1 MQLRLLCVGDV
12 VGSPG
17 RRGLQEALPV
27 LTAKHAIDCV
37 IVNAENVTQGAGL
50 AAAGY
55 EKVIQDGAHLIT
67 LGDHVYRRRDI
78 IPVLER
84 AENIVRPANL
94 PSAAPGREFAI
105 HETASGRKVAV
116 ISLLGRMFM
125 KTNANCPFAAAD
137 RVLAALPKD
146 AKIIVVDMHAE
157 ATSEKVAMGWH
168 LDGRVS
174 VVFGTH
180 THIPTADERILPK
193 GTAYITDVGMTG
205 PYDSVLG
212 RNKDRVVGS
221 MISGVPS
228 AFDVAEADIRLCG
241 ILVTVDADTGRA
253 TKIERIRFDAS
264 SGSSMP

>member
-1 MQLRLLCVGDV
+1 MEPAMHVKLLCVGDV
-12 VGSPG
+12 VGAPG
-17 RRGLQEALPV
+17 RRILQEALSV
-27 LTAKHAIDCV
+27 LVARHQLDCV

-50 AAAGY
+50 SAAGY
-55 EKVIQDGAHLIT
+55 EKIVQDGVHLIT

-78 IPVLER
+78 IGVMER
-84 AENIVRPANL
+84 ATNIVRPANL
-94 PSAAPGREFAI
+94 PSNAPGREFAI

-125 KTNANCPFAAAD
+125 KTMANCPFAAVD
-137 RVLAALPKD
+137 RVLAALPRD
-146 AKIIVVDMHAE
+146 VKIIVVDIHAE
-157 ATSEKVAMGWH
+157 VTSEKVAMGWH

-212 RNKDRVVGS
+212 RNKDRVLGA
-221 MISGVPS
+221 MLSGVPS
-228 AFDVAEADIRLCG
+228 PFDVAEGDAHLCG
-241 ILVTVDADTGRA
+241 ILVSVDPSTGLA
-253 TKIERIRFDAS
+253 THIERVRMN
-264 SGSSMP
+264 GS

>member
-1 MQLRLLCVGDV
+1 MHVKLLCVGDV
-12 VGSPG
+12 VGAPG
-17 RRGLQEALPV
+17 RRILQEALSV
-27 LTAKHAIDCV
+27 LVARHQLDCV

-50 AAAGY
+50 SAAGY
-55 EKVIQDGAHLIT
+55 EKIVQDGVHLIT

-78 IPVLER
+78 IGVMER
-84 AENIVRPANL
+84 ATNIVRPANL
-94 PSAAPGREFAI
+94 PSNAPGREFAI

-125 KTNANCPFAAAD
+125 KTMANCPFAAVD
-137 RVLAALPKD
+137 RVLAALPRD
-146 AKIIVVDMHAE
+146 VKIIVVDIHAE
-157 ATSEKVAMGWH
+157 VTSEKVAMGWH

-212 RNKDRVVGS
+212 RNKDRVLGA
-221 MISGVPS
+221 MLSGVPS
-228 AFDVAEADIRLCG
+228 PFDVAEGDAHLCG
-241 ILVTVDADTGRA
+241 ILVSVDPSTGLA
-253 TKIERIRFDAS
+253 THIERVRMN
-264 SGSSMP
+264 GS